1 MSAPLRVGTR
11 GSALSR
17 VQTELALAA
26 LREAGIKA
34 EPVVIRTEGDRDRA
48 TSLRILGGRG
58 VFVRAIETALLGGE
72 IDLAAHSAKDIP
84 STLQPGTALA
94 AFLPRSDVRDALV
107 TPTERG
113 WSATDDL
120 PVGARVGTGSRR
132 RAAQLRSRRPDLEIV
147 DIRGNVD
154 TRIRKLLAGEFDAIL
169 LAQAGLSRLGPPP
182 DVTVEPLPID
192 LMLPAPGQ
200 GAIALQSRADDE
212 PLIASLSAVNHRSTE
227 LAVRAERA
235 ALAQLG
241 AGCTLP
247 VAALGHVRL
256 DEVVVAGRML
266 SLDGSQRV
274 ELQRSGPGEDPEAV
288 GRELGEA
295 LLDRGGRTLMEQLS

>member
-17 VQTELALAA
+17 AQTELALAA
-26 LREAGIKA
+26 LRNAGLEAEAVI
-34 EPVVIRTEGDRDRA
+34 IRTEGDRDRA
-48 TSLRILGGRG
+48 TSLRVLGGRG
-58 VFVRAIETALLGGE
+58 VFVRAIETALLNGE

-84 STLQPGTALA
+84 SALQAGTTLA
-94 AFLPRSDVRDALV
+94 AFLPRADVRDALV

-113 WSATDDL
+113 WAGVDDL
-120 PVGARVGTGSRR
+120 SHGARVGTGSRR
-132 RAAQLRSRRPDLEIV
+132 RAAQLRSRRPDLQIA

-154 TRIRKLLAGEFDAIL
+154 TRIRKLLAGEFDAIV
-169 LAQAGLSRLGPPP
+169 LAVAGLARLGQQSG
-182 DVTVEPLPID
+182 VTIAPLPID

-200 GAIALQSRADDE
+200 GAIALQSRSDDDT
-212 PLIASLSAVNHRSTE
+212 LIASLTAANHRPTE

-235 ALAQLG
+235 ALSQLG

-266 SLDGSQRV
+266 SLDGTRRI
-274 ELQRSGPGEDPEAV
+274 ELQRSGPGDDPEAV
-288 GRELGEA
+288 GRELGQA
-295 LLDRGGRTLMEQLS
+295 LLDRGGRALMEQSS